1 MKNKLVGLI
10 GVVTLLVGMNVAA
23 GPRYEEVRRQ
33 QVINSCLTISDSAST
48 QATMHQM
55 DMDKQK
61 AIDFY
66 SKNIQD
72 KKVLSAILDRLDR
85 AYDQRQGE
93 DQIEQM
99 KIVASFAVK
108 EYSDCI
114 EKFETPRTYTV
125 SM

>member
-1 MKNKLVGLI
+1 MKRKLVGLI

-23 GPRYEEVRRQ
+23 GPRYEEIRRQ
-33 QVINSCLTISDSAST
+33 QAIDSCLTISDSAST
-48 QATMHQM
+48 QATMRQM
-55 DMDKQK
+55 NMDKQK

-66 SKNIQD
+66 TKNVQD
-72 KKVLSAILDRLDR
+72 KKVLTPILERLDR

-93 DQIEQM
+93 DVIEQM